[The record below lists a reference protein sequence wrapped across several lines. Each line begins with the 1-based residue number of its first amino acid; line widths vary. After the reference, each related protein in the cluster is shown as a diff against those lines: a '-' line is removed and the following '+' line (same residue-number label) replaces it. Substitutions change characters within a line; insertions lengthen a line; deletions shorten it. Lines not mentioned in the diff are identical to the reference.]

1 MRRVEAVVENYW
13 VGYYLVFAV
22 CLVILLW
29 RHRWRWQQWDD
40 VTLLGDVFSTA
51 AGAAFLAVII
61 VEVSGRMVLLIP
73 KTVKAI
79 IEKGRAEGREE
90 GRAEGREEGREE
102 GRAEGREEGQAEGQA
117 EGSRSERDRIL
128 SNYRQAVARGDIAG
142 SPEIEDAL
150 FNGAKSQGGNHC

>member
-1 MRRVEAVVENYW
+1 MP
-13 VGYYLVFAV
+13 
-22 CLVILLW
+22 CLTGP
-29 RHRWRWQQWDD
+29 RAR
-40 VTLLGDVFSTA
+40 A
-51 AGAAFLAVII
+51 AII
-61 VEVSGRMVLLIP
+61 AEVSGRMVLLIP

-79 IEKGRAEGREE
+79 IEKGR
-90 GRAEGREEGREE
+90 EEGRE
-102 GRAEGREEGQAEGQA
+102 EGQA

>member
-1 MRRVEAVVENYW
+1 MP
-13 VGYYLVFAV
+13 
-22 CLVILLW
+22 CLTGP
-29 RHRWRWQQWDD
+29 RAR
-40 VTLLGDVFSTA
+40 A
-51 AGAAFLAVII
+51 AII
-61 VEVSGRMVLLIP
+61 AEVSGRMVLLIP

-102 GRAEGREEGQAEGQA
+102 GRAEGREEGQAEG
-117 EGSRSERDRIL
+117 SRSERDRIL

>member
-1 MRRVEAVVENYW
+1 MGPRAR
-13 VGYYLVFAV
+13 
-22 CLVILLW
+22 
-29 RHRWRWQQWDD
+29 
-40 VTLLGDVFSTA
+40 A
-51 AGAAFLAVII
+51 AII
-61 VEVSGRMVLLIP
+61 AEVSGRMVLLIP

-90 GRAEGREEGREE
+90 GRE
-102 GRAEGREEGQAEGQA
+102 EGQA

-128 SNYRQAVARGDIAG
+128 SNYRQAVARGDIVG

>member
-1 MRRVEAVVENYW
+1 MP
-13 VGYYLVFAV
+13 
-22 CLVILLW
+22 CLTGP
-29 RHRWRWQQWDD
+29 RAR
-40 VTLLGDVFSTA
+40 A
-51 AGAAFLAVII
+51 AII
-61 VEVSGRMVLLIP
+61 AEVSGRMVLLIP

-102 GRAEGREEGQAEGQA
+102 GQAEGQA

-128 SNYRQAVARGDIAG
+128 SNYRQAVARGDIVG

-150 FNGAKSQGGNHC
+150 FNGAKRQGGNHC